1 MTEKT
6 VSKAI
11 KFRRSVRKYDA
22 SKTLNKEEVRSCIQQ
37 ATLAPTSSNLQ
48 LWEFYHITKVE
59 TLKEIATACFNQS
72 AAATASQLVVA
83 VVRKDLWKKRV
94 ASNIKFLEQQFGNQ
108 KVKNFRDEK
117 KSMDYYKKI
126 VPTVYSDF
134 FGFLGLLKKLLANS
148 MGLFRPMYR
157 EVSLGDLRV
166 IAHKSAALAAQNFMI
181 SMAAIGYD
189 TCPMEGSDT
198 WRVKRLLDL
207 PCGAEIN
214 MIVSCGIRKPEG
226 VYGERFRI
234 PFDEVYR
241 RMGQ

>member
-37 ATLAPTSSNLQ
+37 AILAPTSSNLQ

-94 ASNIKFLEQQFGNQ
+94 ASNIKFLQQQFGNQ

-134 FGFLGLLKKLLANS
+134 FGLLGLLKKLLANS

-181 SMAAIGYD
+181 SMAALGYD
-189 TCPMEGSDT
+189 TCPMEGLDSK
-198 WRVKRLLDL
+198 RVKKILGL
-207 PCGAEIN
+207 PKKAEIN
-214 MIVSCGIRKPEG
+214 MIIGCGHRAEG
-226 VYGERFRI
+226 GIYGTRFRI
-234 PFDEVYR
+234 PFEEVYR
-241 RMGQ
+241 EV